1 MNKTILKVITVS
13 LTLISAIFTFGQNQQ
28 TIDYGNTRDGEHVE
42 YCKTHKKM
50 AERLENPEAYAQY
63 LLDQEELNNVQVD
76 PQSKATLYTI
86 PVVFHVLHNGGVEN
100 ISYEQIIDQ
109 LNIFNRDYRRLNDDA
124 NNVVSSFTGMPAD
137 IEIQFALATKAP
149 DGTCFNGVTR
159 TNSPLS
165 LQGDDGWDQVN
176 AIVEGNDI
184 YQGEWAGNRYL
195 NIFVCGNI
203 GGAAGYTYKPSNWGG
218 TSMTNGIWI
227 LHNYVGSIG
236 TASVNSSRALTHEVG
251 HWLNLDHTWGGNN
264 NPGNASSCSD
274 DDAVDDTPTCIGVT
288 SCQLTKNSC
297 DDDDWYW
304 GTAMPDNV
312 ENYMDYSYCSKM
324 FTEGQKTRMRNALNS
339 STGGRNNLWKDANL
353 NLVGVNNPTL
363 CSADFSAPNT
373 AICVGDTVIFQDMS
387 YNAVSGWSWSFEGGN
402 PATSTDQN
410 PAISYTVPGIYE
422 VSLTATDGSSNL
434 TSTKSAFIH
443 VFSSPSTLP
452 FYDGFESYST
462 LTGIPNWRII
472 NEGNNETYKLATG
485 FGNSGNQCVQL
496 HNYTQTGTNYDY
508 LESAPVDLSTVAD
521 TEGVTLSFRYAY
533 RKKVSTNNE
542 MLRLLA
548 SENCGNDWVV
558 RRTVSGSSLS
568 SQTET
573 SSWTPTADDWVTVH
587 VSNIVSSFFTSDFR
601 YKFEFKGNG
610 GNNIYIDDINL
621 YKGESS
627 GTIVVGIEAMSEL
640 ENVNLY
646 PNPATQEA
654 NLLFSLQS
662 DMNIQIAI
670 KDVKG
675 KTVQLNS
682 IHGKTGSNLV
692 LMDVK
697 DLNAGIYFVTIQGKT
712 INNVIQFVVE

>member
-1 MNKTILKVITVS
+1 MNKTILKVITLS
-13 LTLISAIFTFGQNQQ
+13 LSLSTTIFTFSQNQQ
-28 TIDYGNTRDGEHVE
+28 VIDYGNTREGEHVE

-63 LLDQEELNNVQVD
+63 LLDQEELNNVHLD
-76 PQSKATLYTI
+76 PQEKGTIYTI
-86 PVVFHVLHNGGVEN
+86 PVVFHILHNGGVEN
-100 ISYEQIIDQ
+100 ISNEQIMDQ

-124 NNVVSSFTGMPAD
+124 NDVVAAFSGMPAD

-149 DGTCFNGVTR
+149 DGTCFNGITR
-159 TNSPLS
+159 TNSPMS
-165 LQGDDGWDQVN
+165 LQGDDGGNQVD
-176 AIVEGNDI
+176 AIIAGNDV

-218 TSMTNGIWI
+218 TSMYNGIWI

-288 SCQLTKNSC
+288 SCNLSKNSC

-324 FTEGQKTRMRNALNS
+324 YTEGQKTRMRNALNS
-339 STGGRNNLWKDANL
+339 STGGRNNLWKTANL
-353 NLVGVNNPTL
+353 NLVGVNNPVL
-363 CSADFSAPNT
+363 CKADFSAPNT
-373 AICVGDTVIFQDMS
+373 AICVGDTVAFQDLS
-387 YNAVSGWSWSFEGGN
+387 YNAVSGWTWTFEGGN

-410 PAISYTVPGIYE
+410 PTVNYSTPGIYQ
-422 VSLTATDGSSNL
+422 VSLTATDGSTNL
-434 TSTKSAFIH
+434 TSTKLAFIH

-452 FYDGFESYST
+452 FYDGFETYST
-462 LTGIPNWRII
+462 LAGIPNWRII
-472 NEGNNETYKLATG
+472 NEGENETFKLATG

-496 HNYTQTGTNYDY
+496 NNYTQTGTNYDY
-508 LESAPVDLSTVAD
+508 LESAPVDLSTLAD
-521 TEGVTLSFRYAY
+521 NENVTLSFRYAY

-548 SENCGNDWVV
+548 SENCGNDWVI

-568 SQTET
+568 SQTAS
-573 SSWTPTADDWVTVH
+573 SSWTPSQEDWVTVH

-610 GNNIYIDDINL
+610 GNNIFIDDINL

-627 GTIVVGIEAMSEL
+627 GTIVVGIEELKEL
-640 ENVNLY
+640 ENVQLY
-646 PNPATQEA
+646 PNPATKEA
-654 NLLFSLQS
+654 NLSFELQG
-662 DMNIQIAI
+662 DMDIQIAI
-670 KDVKG
+670 KDITG

-682 IHGKTGSNLV
+682 IQGKSGSNLV
-692 LMDVK
+692 LMNVQ
-697 DLNAGIYFVTIQGKT
+697 DLKPGIYFVTMQGKT
-712 INNVIQFVVE
+712 IHNVIQFVVE